1 MIEAKGFGMVITAT
15 GLGFWHTNYHDKP
28 EISDDRF
35 CFNFDKI
42 KVKLEDIIRVLMLD
56 IYHKQI

>member
-1 MIEAKGFGMVITAT
+1 MTGQGFRHGNYCYRP
-15 GLGFWHTNYHDKP
+15 NYHDKR
-28 EISDDRF
+28 EISEDRF